1 MTLIEYDI
9 FVNVECQKK

>member
-9 FVNVECQKK
+9 FLNVECQKK